1 MNSNAKKFVLLD
13 IAAENFVKTL
23 VYYQNKNATF
33 KIFSSPVHSI
43 MRKKLLLYNNIL
55 PMNLRNFHSRGGPFW
70 EGNTLSK
77 SNEINSL
84 MIQNIP
90 TFNFDRQKIFLIG
103 KTVITITILYLKFL
117 NSEMSVLHNFDVG
130 KSALN
135 KTYLLDQQL
144 FCWRHFLKTEVVQNI
159 EFNILT
165 L

>member
-1 MNSNAKKFVLLD
+1 MNSNAKKIVLLD
-13 IAAENFVKTL
+13 IAAENFVKTH

-90 TFNFDRQKIFLIG
+90 TFNFDRQKLFLIG
-103 KTVITITILYLKFL
+103 KTVITITILYLNFFKFWNECFAQL
-117 NSEMSVLHNFDVG
+117 WCWKKCLKQNLLAGSTAVL
-130 KSALN
+130 LE
-135 KTYLLDQQL
+135 TL
-144 FCWRHFLKTEVVQNI
+144 FKNRSRAEHWI
-159 EFNILT
+159 
-165 L
+165 